1 MEQKRDT
8 LLWIGLTIASV
19 LLALEPLRWLFVSWF
34 DPSYQS
40 HGAAYGVILLAL
52 MALSL
57 NSAAPDR
64 TSRTTGAFG
73 LFFLAALIRLAGQVL
88 AINVLSALTLAIDI
102 YALAVILQ
110 LDRRTFALSPG
121 WLAVF
126 FLFALPLGPILQRV
140 AGFPLQMASADLA
153 CLMLTPFFGDL
164 ICEGTRLRVNGL
176 DVLVDLPC
184 SGASGLLLM
193 VSLWTFLNVRYRPRL
208 LPALAGG
215 VLAVG
220 LSLVGNALRISLLS
234 SGLALGIDTMEPTP
248 HAAIGLAMLGAAA
261 VPFLRLY
268 RPPARAQRPVPYSS
282 ARLPKALH
290 APAILFA
297 LISALAILSAPKRP
311 VDLSAPVAAAQLPM
325 QLLGQRGTPIAL
337 TPTEEHYFIAYG
349 GTAQKMMYGPIG
361 LNLVRTTSPLR
372 HLHSPATCLLGMGY
386 SVQFLG
392 TRFDPLPSSVYEA
405 TGPNGRVW
413 IVEVSFVSDDG
424 LQTASVEE
432 AVWSWLNGASR
443 SWQSVQRITP
453 KSLPEADRVSFEG
466 AVLAA
471 LDLVQS

>member
-1 MEQKRDT
+1 MEHKRDT
-8 LLWIGLTIASV
+8 LLWTGLTVASA
-19 LLALEPLRWLFVSWF
+19 LLAFEPIRWLFVSWL

-40 HGAAYGVILLAL
+40 YGAAYCVVLVGLF
-52 MALSL
+52 ALSL
-57 NSAAPDR
+57 RSPVPDGP
-64 TSRTTGAFG
+64 SNTTRAFG
-73 LFFLAALIRLAGQVL
+73 LFFLAAVIRLAGQVL
-88 AINVLSALTLAIDI
+88 AINVLSALTLAIDV

-110 LDRRTFALSPG
+110 LDRRKFALSPG

-140 AGFPLQMASADLA
+140 AGFPLQMASANLA
-153 CLMLTPFFGDL
+153 CVMLSPFFADL
-164 ICEGTRLRVNGL
+164 ICEGTRLRVNGV

-193 VSLWTFLNVRYRPRL
+193 VSLWTFLNVRYRPKL
-208 LPALAGG
+208 LSALAGG
-215 VLAVG
+215 LFAIG

-234 SGLALGIDTMEPTP
+234 GGLALGIDTMEPTP
-248 HAAIGLAMLGAAA
+248 HAGIGLAMLAAA
-261 VPFLRLY
+261 AMPFLMVY
-268 RPPARAQRPVPYSS
+268 RPAARAQRQVPHSPS
-282 ARLPKALH
+282 RIPNALQV
-290 APAILFA
+290 PAIFFA
-297 LISALAILSAPKRP
+297 LIAALAIMNAPKRP
-311 VDLSAPVAAAQLPM
+311 VDQSAPVAAVQLPM
-325 QLLGQRGTPIAL
+325 QLLGERGTPIAL
-337 TPTEEHYFIAYG
+337 TATEEHYFTAYG
-349 GTAQKMMYGPIG
+349 GTAQKMQYGPMG

-405 TGPNGRVW
+405 AGPDGRVW

-424 LQTASVEE
+424 RQTASVEE
-432 AVWSWLNGASR
+432 AVWSWLNGSSR

-453 KSLPEADRVSFEG
+453 KSLPEQDRVSFEG

-471 LDLVQS
+471 LDL